1 MKEGSASAGWRL
13 GRRPAALRLLAVHL
27 FVPLLEARLRV
38 APVPA
43 AVTPSPPAAPER
55 AAEHEEDQ
63 EDEQERKEEP
73 EPAEEERMVVAV
85 RGDRGPGGREPL
97 RDSKLIRAHADDRG
111 DDERD
116 DDADAS
122 HMNSPL
128 PIVVG
133 EDRRQG

>member
-1 MKEGSASAGWRL
+1 MKEGSASAGRRL
-13 GRRPAALRLLAVHL
+13 GRRPATLRLLAVHL

-43 AVTPSPPAAPER
+43 AVAPSPPAPER
-55 AAEHEEDQ
+55 AAEQEEDQ
-63 EDEQERKEEP
+63 EDEQEREEEP

-85 RGDRGPGGREPL
+85 RRDRGPRGREPL
-97 RDSKLIRAHADDRG
+97 RDSQLVRAHADDRG

-122 HMNSPL
+122 HVNSPC
-128 PIVVG
+128 
-133 EDRRQG
+133 

>member
-1 MKEGSASAGWRL
+1 MKEGSASARRRL

-43 AVTPSPPAAPER
+43 ARTAAITPSPPAPER
-55 AAEHEEDQ
+55 AAEQEEDQ
-63 EDEQERKEEP
+63 EDEQEREEEP

-85 RGDRGPGGREPL
+85 RRDRGSRGREPL
-97 RDSKLIRAHADDRG
+97 RGSQLIRAHAADRG

-116 DDADAS
+116 EDAEAS
-122 HMNSPL
+122 HANSPL
-128 PIVVG
+128 LM
-133 EDRRQG
+133 